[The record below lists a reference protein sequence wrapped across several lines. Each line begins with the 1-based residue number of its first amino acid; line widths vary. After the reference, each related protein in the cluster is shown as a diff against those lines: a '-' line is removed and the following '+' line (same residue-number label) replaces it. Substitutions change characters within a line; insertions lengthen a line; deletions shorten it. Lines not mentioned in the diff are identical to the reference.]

1 MTTTNLHIDNNI
13 ALNIRFDYICILIYS
28 ILSMNIAGNLKT
40 YREQK
45 GLLQKEVA
53 NAVGV
58 HPSNYSKMEK
68 GERDVSIEVAD
79 KLAKFFGITL
89 DELVHMTEKIPSEVT
104 VVDKSVSE
112 RLNLIQQLEEEDKK
126 ALFRIIDSMLTKN
139 KFKDFFNK
147 NMDSL

>member
-1 MTTTNLHIDNNI
+1 
-13 ALNIRFDYICILIYS
+13 
-28 ILSMNIAGNLKT
+28 MNIADNLKA

-79 KLAKFFGITL
+79 KLAKYFGITL
-89 DELVHMTEKIPSEVT
+89 DELVHMSEQAPKEVT
-104 VVDKSVSE
+104 IVDKSVSE
-112 RLNLIQQLEEEDKK
+112 RINLIQQLEEEDKQ
-126 ALFRIIDSMLTKN
+126 ALFRIIDSMLTKT
-139 KFKDFFNK
+139 KFKDFFDK
-147 NMDSL
+147 NMASL

>member
-1 MTTTNLHIDNNI
+1 MLIKLYVLTIFVVFQIVKPMNLAENI
-13 ALNIRFDYICILIYS
+13 
-28 ILSMNIAGNLKT
+28 KT
-40 YREQK
+40 FREQK

-79 KLAKFFGITL
+79 RLAKYFGVSL
-89 DELVHMTEKIPSEVT
+89 DELVHMKGDVPEEVT
-104 VVDKSVSE
+104 VVDKTVSE
-112 RLNLIQQLEEEDKK
+112 RINLIQQLEEEDKK
-126 ALFRIIDSMLTKN
+126 ALFRIIDSMLTKS

-147 NMDSL
+147 NVAAL